1 MKAVVISVSLRAL
14 PTASPIILAGFCCYS
29 PSSRSPLPSPIQM
42 PPAQATVPPL
52 ALPSRPLVGGH
63 RCSLLLEAPTLL
75 SAQPSVPLWEFPVSA
90 RPGAPDLMCILA
102 PLLLS
107 PTRPS
112 GASSQTLPLPRGP
125 GLLAP
130 SHLLGGAP
138 PLLPCEPPLP
148 PCPSL
153 LLLPEGLNLR
163 PPRGAVYPA
172 RFGLIRC
179 PLSPTT
185 PCQPALA
192 LWCQQPFRHL
202 GLKGQCRLPRQGRS
216 LPSSPQA
223 ACPGDSSRTSPL
235 LRQCSVRILAGT
247 AVLTQAFLPPCQM
260 LGKEQCLRLTHL
272 HPVLQ
277 TGGL

>member
-1 MKAVVISVSLRAL
+1 MLFPIPRMLFPLLLVYPFPVSEEDQEPLSESCLMKAVVISVSLRAL

-138 PLLPCEPPLP
+138 PLLPCEPPDH
-148 PCPSL
+148 CPRVPLCFFSL
-153 LLLPEGLNLR
+153 R
-163 PPRGAVYPA
+163 A
-172 RFGLIRC
+172 
-179 PLSPTT
+179 
-185 PCQPALA
+185 
-192 LWCQQPFRHL
+192 
-202 GLKGQCRLPRQGRS
+202 
-216 LPSSPQA
+216 
-223 ACPGDSSRTSPL
+223 
-235 LRQCSVRILAGT
+235 
-247 AVLTQAFLPPCQM
+247 
-260 LGKEQCLRLTHL
+260 
-272 HPVLQ
+272 
-277 TGGL
+277 